1 MKGSHEV
8 SENASMKGFKE
19 GSKDYSWPV
28 PKEDSM
34 VLSLVSTSS
43 LQPTQAVNHGL
54 CSGF

>member
-19 GSKDYSWPV
+19 VSKDYSWPV